1 MNTKNIAESTSLFH
15 EVEEGIFVFQKENES
30 TDYENVSQD
39 IKQNFIQFHFCD
51 RGAVTFVFHSGN

>member
-39 IKQNFIQFHFCD
+39 IKQNFIQFHFCG
-51 RGAVTFVFHSGN
+51 RGAVNFV